1 MNLKVNIKTR
11 IRFNGK
17 EYSCLED
24 MPPQVRQAYEKALAS
39 AQASGTGLIS
49 HTTSKLI
56 FNGHEYASVDEM
68 PADIRRMYEQVMTM
82 VDSNQNGIP
91 DALEP
96 GQPASGQPEL
106 SGSQPLV
113 AALPEANQPRPR
125 FSRATII
132 GISLVILVMV
142 LVALVVINLA
152 SRSLLR

>member
-39 AQASGTGLIS
+39 AQTSGTGLIS

-96 GQPASGQPEL
+96 GQPEL

-125 FSRATII
+125 FPRATII

>member
-68 PADIRRMYEQVMTM
+68 PADIRRMYDHIDPVLFNKNINSLCVGKFKFFM
-82 VDSNQNGIP
+82 
-91 DALEP
+91 
-96 GQPASGQPEL
+96 
-106 SGSQPLV
+106 
-113 AALPEANQPRPR
+113 
-125 FSRATII
+125 I
-132 GISLVILVMV
+132 GEENIVFIGMFG
-142 LVALVVINLA
+142 
-152 SRSLLR
+152 